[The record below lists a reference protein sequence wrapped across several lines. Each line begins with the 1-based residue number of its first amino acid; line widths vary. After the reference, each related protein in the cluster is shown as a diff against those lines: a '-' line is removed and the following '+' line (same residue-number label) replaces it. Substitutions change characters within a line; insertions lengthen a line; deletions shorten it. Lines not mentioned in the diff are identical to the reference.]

1 MKRNIFIFYFLYYL
15 WRMIPIT
22 NKAESY
28 TYFFTLWFIFY
39 ISHYIS
45 NSLFSLVQIAW
56 HWWSSITAKY
66 YINNTFFFI
75 INYIF
80 FLYSIIFTCCSST
93 ISSTGGIFILFYFI
107 FILLLYLISLHLFYF
122 RGNFGNSFLLQLNY
136 FFFWLP

>member
-66 YINNTFFFI
+66 YINNTFF
-75 INYIF
+75 YIF